1 MASPS
6 DDKSE
11 KTKLDHVRPTV
22 VVRRRVYEPSPAST
36 RKVIHAG
43 ALPVDSSR
51 TSRTSSD
58 ASDVEEDE
66 ESGPP
71 SSVNVAR
78 ALSSLRAHELKRLEA
93 LMSADDDDGAPVS
106 RGPRSM
112 RSSALVTAATPAAA
126 PIAEPSVP
134 KVRVGS
140 SIAIAELARQM
151 QMQTQELV
159 TTLVMRGFFSV
170 TVKSVL
176 PRETARTAAT
186 MFGFQVEEVEDEGL
200 SSKKT
205 KVKAAAPSSPGSPG
219 ASGKKTS
226 KAAAAAPSRANAKPA
241 AKKNTRP
248 RAR

>member
-43 ALPVDSSR
+43 ALPVGSANGSALDI
-51 TSRTSSD
+51 D
-58 ASDVEEDE
+58 EDE

-78 ALSSLRAHELKRLEA
+78 ALSSLRAHELKRLDA

-112 RSSALVTAATPAAA
+112 RSSALVAAAAPAAA
-126 PIAEPSVP
+126 PIAPPIAP

-151 QMQTQELV
+151 EMQTQELV

-170 TVKSVL
+170 TVKSAL

-186 MFGFQVEEVEDEGL
+186 MFGFQVEEVADDEPA
-200 SSKKT
+200 SKKT
-205 KVKAAAPSSPGSPG
+205 KVKAAASSSPALPS
-219 ASGKKTS
+219 ASAKKMSGK
-226 KAAAAAPSRANAKPA
+226 AAAAPSRANAKPA
-241 AKKNTRP
+241 AKKNTCP